1 MKKIWVL
8 TLGMFALGMD
18 AYIVAGL
25 LPDMSK
31 SFDKNNAEIGQGVT
45 VFTLFFALS
54 APLFSTILA
63 KYSVKNILLLA
74 MLIFGLAN
82 LMTMVSTTYNIY
94 IISRGIAGLGAGLF
108 SPMAVSS
115 GGYLVEHKNKGKAL
129 AFIIA
134 GMSVGTVIGVP
145 VGLQI
150 SNLTNWRFAIG
161 IIVIISFI
169 AFISIYVLFPK
180 FKVPTVPGLRKRFKL
195 FINPKVLKVV
205 LVTMCASIAS
215 LGLYT
220 YLSQVINESLS
231 SDYITIFLTTW
242 GVGGL
247 IGSFGI
253 GLVIDKFKN
262 TKVLVLIILIILAF
276 SIGLIPLLIKLP
288 IIGLIPFLLWG
299 CMGWATQVPQQHILL
314 KNHPEH
320 GGASVALNS
329 SLNYLGSSIGAAIG
343 GFILAQDLNID
354 TLIYGAV
361 LFVVLGIIIQSFN
374 IFFD

>member
-1 MKKIWVL
+1 
-8 TLGMFALGMD
+8 
-18 AYIVAGL
+18 
-25 LPDMSK
+25 
-31 SFDKNNAEIGQGVT
+31 
-45 VFTLFFALS
+45 
-54 APLFSTILA
+54 
-63 KYSVKNILLLA
+63 
-74 MLIFGLAN
+74 
-82 LMTMVSTTYNIY
+82 
-94 IISRGIAGLGAGLF
+94 
-108 SPMAVSS
+108 S

-253 GLVIDKFKN
+253 
-262 TKVLVLIILIILAF
+262 
-276 SIGLIPLLIKLP
+276 
-288 IIGLIPFLLWG
+288 
-299 CMGWATQVPQQHILL
+299 
-314 KNHPEH
+314 
-320 GGASVALNS
+320 
-329 SLNYLGSSIGAAIG
+329 
-343 GFILAQDLNID
+343 
-354 TLIYGAV
+354 
-361 LFVVLGIIIQSFN
+361 
-374 IFFD
+374 